1 MNEGQL
7 NDLKQFIADTVSQTE
22 VRLTGRI
29 DGLEGRMDGLEH
41 RMGGLE
47 QRLESLE
54 HEVRDGFAGI
64 GEVIEQLNQRFD
76 DRDKE
81 VDQRFTNLEGQIA
94 T

>member
-1 MNEGQL
+1 MDEDQF

-22 VRLTGRI
+22 VRLAGRI
-29 DGLEGRMDGLEH
+29 DK
-41 RMGGLE
+41 LE
-47 QRLESLE
+47 QRVDSLE

-64 GEVIEQLNQRFD
+64 AEAIEQQNQRFD

-81 VDQRFTNLEGQIA
+81 IDQRFTKLEGQIA